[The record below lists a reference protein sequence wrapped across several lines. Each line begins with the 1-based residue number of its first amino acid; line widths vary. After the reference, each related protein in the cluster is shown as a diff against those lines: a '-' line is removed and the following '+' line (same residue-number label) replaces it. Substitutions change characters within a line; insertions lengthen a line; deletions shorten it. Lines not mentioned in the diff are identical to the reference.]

1 MQFVP
6 SESLFSRIAVALASG
21 VVLLAVALGCS
32 DDFLTR
38 TPPSSLSTAT
48 FYQTEE
54 DAVSAINAVYA
65 TMQKNPLY
73 GRNYDKVT
81 IVPSDDAKIHNTVGE
96 VFENHTFNP
105 STSQIMDVFSGLYEG
120 IFRANLVLQEVP
132 EIDMPEDKK
141 NRILGE
147 ARFLRAFYYW
157 HLGANFGD
165 VPLIEEAYPNNPEK
179 AQKPKVEVGQIYDV
193 AISDLQQAVDA
204 LPSSYGSSNVGRAT
218 SGAARALLGKVHL
231 YDENYGEAESTF
243 QQVVNSG
250 RYELMPSHEEMFK
263 TDNNKEYIFE
273 IQYKDTG
280 GSVWGSQDNANLN
293 EGHLRSRLNLPEGGG
308 GFGNIPPT
316 QDIVDAF
323 EDGDPRL
330 DYAIWMEGDD
340 YGEPGEFNESGT
352 YNPEW
357 SPTGFSLRKGLVPL
371 QAFDSDIST
380 NYPVIRLADVLLM
393 YAEAANEN
401 GNRSDAIDAIN
412 RVRDRSDMPTYPD
425 SDAPYSVDEN
435 SSKQEVFESIVHE
448 RRVELAFENHRYL
461 DLKRWGLAQ
470 DELADLGFQG
480 KHRYLPLPQ
489 QEIDTNQELE
499 QNPDW

>member
-1 MQFVP
+1 MQFIT
-6 SESLFSRIAVALASG
+6 SESLFSRLGVALASG
-21 VVLLAVALGCS
+21 VVLLAVVLGCS

-81 IVPSDDAKIHNTVGE
+81 IVPSDDAKIHNTVGAS
-96 VFENHTFNP
+96 FENHSFNP
-105 STSQIMDVFSGLYEG
+105 AAPQIMDVFSGLYEG
-120 IFRANLVLQEVP
+120 VFRANLVLQEVP
-132 EIDMPEDKK
+132 EIDMSEDKK
-141 NRILGE
+141 RRILGE

-157 HLGANFGD
+157 HLGANYGD

-179 AQKPKVEVGQIYDV
+179 AQKPKDDVGQIYDF

-231 YDENYGEAESTF
+231 YDENYEEAESTLRD
-243 QQVVNSG
+243 VIDSDE
-250 RYELMPSHEEMFK
+250 YELMPSHKEMFE

-280 GSVWGSQDNANLN
+280 GSVWGSQDSPNLN
-293 EGHLRSRLNLPEGGG
+293 EGHLRARLNLPEGGG

-323 EDGDPRL
+323 EEGDPRL
-330 DYAIWMEGDD
+330 DYAVWMEGDD
-340 YGEPGEFNESGT
+340 YGEPGQFNESGK

-357 SPTGFSLRKGLVPL
+357 SPTGFSLRKGLTPL
-371 QAFDSDIST
+371 QPFDADIST
-380 NYPVIRLADVLLM
+380 NYPLIRLADVLLM

-401 GNRSDAIDAIN
+401 SNQGAAISAIN
-412 RVRDRSDMPTYPD
+412 RVRARSDMPTYPD
-425 SDAPYSVDEN
+425 DEAPYSV
-435 SSKQEVFESIVHE
+435 SSSSSQEEVFEAIVHE

-461 DLKRWGLAQ
+461 DLKRWGLA
-470 DELADLGFQG
+470 EEKLGRLGFQP
-480 KHRYLPLPQ
+480 KHRFLPLPQ
-489 QEIDTNQELE
+489 QEVDTNQELE

>member
-1 MQFVP
+1 MTALLSKTTLKTTGVVLV
-6 SESLFSRIAVALASG
+6 SGVALA
-21 VVLLAVALGCS
+21 LLALGC
-32 DDFLTR
+32 DDNFLTR
-38 TPPSSLSTAT
+38 TPPSSLSTET

-54 DAVSAINAVYA
+54 DAVSAINAAYA

-81 IVPSDDAKIHNTVGE
+81 IVPSDDARIHNTVGE

-105 STSQIMDVFSGLYEG
+105 SASQIMDVFSGLYEG
-120 IFRANLVLQEVP
+120 VFRANLVLQKVP
-132 EIDMPEDKK
+132 DIDMPEEKK

-157 HLGANFGD
+157 HLGANFGN
-165 VPLIEEAYPNNPEK
+165 VPLIEQAYPNNPEK
-179 AQKPKVEVGQIYDV
+179 AQQPKVEVGQIYDF
-193 AISDLQQAVDA
+193 AISDLEQAVDA
-204 LPSSYGSSNVGRAT
+204 LPASYGSSNIGRAT

-231 YDENYGEAESTF
+231 YDENYEAAATAFEAVIESGEY
-243 QQVVNSG
+243 G
-250 RYELMPSHEEMFK
+250 LMSNHRQMFM

-280 GSVWGSQDNANLN
+280 GSVWGSQDGPNLN
-293 EGHLRSRLNLPEGGG
+293 EGHLRARLNLPEGGG

-323 EDGDPRL
+323 EEGDPRL
-330 DYAIWMEGDD
+330 DYAIWKDGDP
-340 YGEPGEFNESGT
+340 YGEPGQFNESGT

-371 QAFDSDIST
+371 QPFDADIST
-380 NYPVIRLADVLLM
+380 NYPLIRLADVYLM
-393 YAEAANEN
+393 YAEAANEI
-401 GNRSDAIDAIN
+401 GNQDAAVDAIN
-412 RVRDRSDMPTYPD
+412 EVRDRSDMPLLPTDEYP
-425 SDAPYSVDEN
+425 VGT
-435 SSKQEVFESIVHE
+435 KQEVFEAIVHE

-461 DLKRWGLAQ
+461 DLKRWGLAEQ
-470 DELADLGFQG
+470 ELSDLGFQP

-489 QEIDTNQELE
+489 QEIDTNTELE